1 MGTLLKFYEDI
12 SLNVTADKSHK
23 NFHLIVPN
31 SLFTAEVFKKQFSI
45 ETFSCQGRGAFIQLT
60 LWMSFGGNCNWKIE
74 KWPERSCSLR
84 NVVKMKWQ
92 CLKKMRIIFTFSH
105 SHKMRIIFTSLPVK
119 RWKAGSI
126 KSAQG
131 VFARKLLMLTSAQKD
146 RVSLW
151 PATKVITSS
160 MYLSS

>member
-60 LWMSFGGNCNWKIE
+60 LWMSFGGKCNWKIE
-74 KWPERSCSLR
+74 KRPQRSDSLR

-92 CLKKMRIIFTFSH
+92 SFEDENHFHMT
-105 SHKMRIIFTSLPVK
+105 VK

>member
-45 ETFSCQGRGAFIQLT
+45 ETFKCQGRGAFIQLI

-92 CLKKMRIIFTFSH
+92 CLK
-105 SHKMRIIFTSLPVK
+105 KMRIIFTSLPVK

>member
-45 ETFSCQGRGAFIQLT
+45 ETFSCQGRGAFIQLI

-74 KWPERSCSLR
+74 KKASEKRFTQKCCE
-84 NVVKMKWQ
+84 NEMT
-92 CLKKMRIIFTFSH
+92 IFWRWESFSH
-105 SHKMRIIFTSLPVK
+105 DGETVK
-119 RWKAGSI
+119 SGKYKKRTGC
-126 KSAQG
+126 
-131 VFARKLLMLTSAQKD
+131 VR
-146 RVSLW
+146 
-151 PATKVITSS
+151 
-160 MYLSS
+160 

>member
-45 ETFSCQGRGAFIQLT
+45 ETFSLQGRGAFIQMT

-92 CLKKMRIIFTFSH
+92 CFEAENHFHIFTFSQEENH
-105 SHKMRIIFTSLPVK
+105 FHLPVK